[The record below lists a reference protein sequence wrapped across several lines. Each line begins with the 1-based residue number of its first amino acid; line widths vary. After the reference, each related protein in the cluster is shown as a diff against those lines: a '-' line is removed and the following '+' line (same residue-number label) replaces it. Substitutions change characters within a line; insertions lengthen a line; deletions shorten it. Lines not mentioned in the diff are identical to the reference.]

1 MCVLTVNNHF
11 SSSRD
16 LSQDKCRNG
25 KISYG
30 WQQVARED
38 LDAVTE
44 VLKFNKLMILLNI
57 EVSGVQGFTYFDK
70 PNDMIANFFSNNN
83 YWKDHLINVLE

>member
-11 SSSRD
+11 SSGRD
-16 LSQDKCRNG
+16 LSQDECRNG

-30 WQQVARED
+30 WQQVTRED

-44 VLKFNKLMILLNI
+44 VLKFNKVMILLNI
-57 EVSGVQGFTYFDK
+57 EVSGVQGLTLIN
-70 PNDMIANFFSNNN
+70 PMIANFF
-83 YWKDHLINVLE
+83 LIIIIGKTI